1 MAERVNVTDETKT
14 PLSPAPASGGA
25 MTAFSENVD
34 LNNPKDVGLVR
45 QLLLRNGKRWPIIA
59 GERARLVERVTAAAE
74 GGNLFADRLLADLE
88 KANQVDELE
97 RAKHQRLDDGKLTD
111 AVEFFV
117 RPPRVLPGGEA

>member
-59 GERARLVERVTAAAE
+59 AERARLVERVTAAAE

-111 AVEFFV
+111 AVEFVV
-117 RPPRVLPGGEA
+117 RAPRVIGEQA